1 MITQNNKNKITVKLK
16 EQEIE
21 CIIKYPKQSR
31 LKTRLEIL
39 DKLREELYHN

>member
-1 MITQNNKNKITVKLK
+1 MQTQNNKDKITVKLK
-16 EQEIE
+16 ERDIE

-39 DKLREELYHN
+39 DKLKKELYNN